1 MQQRDSSSNAG
12 NNHTARCTADG
23 SLVRQKS
30 QGREDLNEAANTMT
44 RGGLA
49 LVSQKFRLIWLAVW
63 ITAVARGTRAALRSL
78 GKFTGLTSQGRTRDQ
93 LADGAN
99 DTLEQLDSSLAG
111 VQQWD
116 LASEQQRPRAKT
128 KPPAFWGERR
138 AAAAVAAEVRI
149 MSIVHT
155 LCVSSCSPVLL
166 QRSHIAACFSQE
178 EPSGL
183 PLNPHSI
190 LH

>member
-1 MQQRDSSSNAG
+1 MQQRNSSSNPG

-23 SLVRQKS
+23 SFVRQKS
-30 QGREDLNEAANTMT
+30 QGREDLNEVANTMT
-44 RGGLA
+44 RSGLA
-49 LVSQKFRLIWLAVW
+49 L
-63 ITAVARGTRAALRSL
+63 ARSSGCYGLQCGSRRWREARAALRSL

-93 LADGAN
+93 LAGGAK

-111 VQQWD
+111 VQQTAGKD
-116 LASEQQRPRAKT
+116 ETASIFGRKT
-128 KPPAFWGERR
+128 GCRCC
-138 AAAAVAAEVRI
+138 VAAEVRI

-166 QRSHIAACFSQE
+166 QRSHIAACFSQK
-178 EPSGL
+178 EPSVL